1 MHFINGELDMES
13 NQQLATHFLNKTHA
27 PHDKNDL
34 GYISATSFTCSNFNH
49 RFVDEIARWSN
60 FIQTILLSTTGNFP
74 NCARWHGL
82 NLENGRFF
90 YTLEMEKSA
99 TSYLKA
105 WVGSFDLVIFDCLM
119 YMAYISRMWSCTSFF
134 FSADDIGTFYATGY
148 CQRICLLYRIFGKK
162 HGKGNPLC
170 ISNFTC
176 IQDTS
181 TGWQLEGIKGDEGI
195 PHTNSHHLAVAK
207 CVLCHGRL
215 KNVGGLSPK
224 HWQWIP

>member
-134 FSADDIGTFYATGY
+134 FQQTILAHFMPLGTVRGFAYYIDSLERNMAKETHY
-148 CQRICLLYRIFGKK
+148 VFQTSHVYRTHLLA
-162 HGKGNPLC
+162 GNWRG
-170 ISNFTC
+170 SKEMKVF
-176 IQDTS
+176 
-181 TGWQLEGIKGDEGI
+181 
-195 PHTNSHHLAVAK
+195 
-207 CVLCHGRL
+207 
-215 KNVGGLSPK
+215 
-224 HWQWIP
+224 